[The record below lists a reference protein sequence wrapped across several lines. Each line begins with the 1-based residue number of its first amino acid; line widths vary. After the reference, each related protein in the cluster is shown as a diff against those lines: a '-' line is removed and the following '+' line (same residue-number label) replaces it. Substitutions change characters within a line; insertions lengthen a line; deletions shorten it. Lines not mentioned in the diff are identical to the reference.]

1 MKVYE
6 DENISIGLDQ
16 DNYCLEWA
24 GKKPISPDTVRESM
38 QRMVQLYCIYHSKYP
53 SLTVLLNASLT
64 GMDAGNDI
72 ITNGFK
78 ALFKQGL
85 STGVIIVHPLNSNF
99 AEIDKSIMSE
109 NQQIKVFTS
118 VDRAKQWLSG
128 TENV

>member
-1 MKVYE
+1 MIVYE
-6 DENISIGLDQ
+6 DENISIGL
-16 DNYCLEWA
+16 NLKYTCLEWF
-24 GKKPISPDTVRESM
+24 GKKPTSFKTVSESM

-53 SLTVLLNASLT
+53 SLTVVFNASLT

-109 NQQIKVFTS
+109 NQQVKVFTS